1 MIEIKDKY
9 NCCGCAACI
18 QRCPK
23 QCISLEEDN
32 EGFLYPNVNKLLCVD
47 CHLCEKVC
55 PILNKKEDKKP
66 IIALAAINTDEGIR
80 LKSSFGGIFTLLAE
94 KIIANE
100 GMVFG
105 AAFDKNWEVHHE
117 EGITIE
123 DLCKFR
129 GSKYVQ
135 SKIENSYKKTEYLLK
150 EGKKVLFSGTPCQ
163 IAGLKCFLQK
173 EYLNL
178 TTVDFIC
185 HGVPSP
191 GIWRWYIKNQIF
203 GTTNTSSKLKDINFR
218 DKTYGWRDFQLT
230 FQFKSST
237 PISSTNNANGYMI
250 AFLNNICLRP
260 SCYQCP
266 AKSGRSHSDIT
277 IADFWGVNN
286 FNIDLDDN
294 KGTSLVLINT
304 NKGLELVKN
313 INMNSK
319 EININKALES
329 NKSWHESA
337 KVHELRNLFYKQYK
351 KHESDFTSFTQDLI
365 HTKSITKRVIRKI
378 FRTLGYNQLPI

>member
-1 MIEIKDKY
+1 MIEIKDKH

-80 LKSSFGGIFTLLAE
+80 LKSSSGGIFTLLAE

-150 EGKKVLFSGTPCQ
+150 EGKKVLFS
-163 IAGLKCFLQK
+163 
-173 EYLNL
+173 
-178 TTVDFIC
+178 V
-185 HGVPSP
+185 
-191 GIWRWYIKNQIF
+191 
-203 GTTNTSSKLKDINFR
+203 
-218 DKTYGWRDFQLT
+218 
-230 FQFKSST
+230 
-237 PISSTNNANGYMI
+237 
-250 AFLNNICLRP
+250 
-260 SCYQCP
+260 
-266 AKSGRSHSDIT
+266 
-277 IADFWGVNN
+277 
-286 FNIDLDDN
+286 
-294 KGTSLVLINT
+294 
-304 NKGLELVKN
+304 ELPVK
-313 INMNSK
+313 
-319 EININKALES
+319 
-329 NKSWHESA
+329 
-337 KVHELRNLFYKQYK
+337 
-351 KHESDFTSFTQDLI
+351 
-365 HTKSITKRVIRKI
+365 
-378 FRTLGYNQLPI
+378 

>member
-1 MIEIKDKY
+1 MIEIKDKH

-55 PILNKKEDKKP
+55 PILNKKENKKP

-80 LKSSFGGIFTLLAE
+80 LKSSSGGIFTLLAE

-135 SKIENSYKKTEYLLK
+135 SKIENSYKK
-150 EGKKVLFSGTPCQ
+150 Q
-163 IAGLKCFLQK
+163 
-173 EYLNL
+173 
-178 TTVDFIC
+178 
-185 HGVPSP
+185 
-191 GIWRWYIKNQIF
+191 
-203 GTTNTSSKLKDINFR
+203 NTF
-218 DKTYGWRDFQLT
+218 
-230 FQFKSST
+230 
-237 PISSTNNANGYMI
+237 
-250 AFLNNICLRP
+250 
-260 SCYQCP
+260 
-266 AKSGRSHSDIT
+266 
-277 IADFWGVNN
+277 
-286 FNIDLDDN
+286 
-294 KGTSLVLINT
+294 
-304 NKGLELVKN
+304 
-313 INMNSK
+313 
-319 EININKALES
+319 
-329 NKSWHESA
+329 
-337 KVHELRNLFYKQYK
+337 
-351 KHESDFTSFTQDLI
+351 
-365 HTKSITKRVIRKI
+365 
-378 FRTLGYNQLPI
+378 

>member
-1 MIEIKDKY
+1 MIEIKDKH
-9 NCCGCAACI
+9 NCCGCAACV

-32 EGFLYPNVNKLLCVD
+32 EGFLYPIVNKSLCVN

-55 PILNKKEDKKP
+55 PVLNKQDDTKP
-66 IIALAAINTDEGIR
+66 VIALAAINTDEEIR
-80 LKSSFGGIFTLLAE
+80 LKSSSGGIFTLLAE

-100 GMVFG
+100 GVIFG
-105 AAFDKNWEVHHE
+105 AAFNKNWEVHHE
-117 EGITIE
+117 EGATIG

-135 SKIENSYKKTEYLLK
+135 SKIENSYKRTEYFLK
-150 EGKKVLFSGTPCQ
+150 EGKEVLFSGTPCQ

-173 EYLNL
+173 DYLNL

-191 GIWRWYIKNQIF
+191 GIWEWYLKNHIF
-203 GTTNTSSKLKDINFR
+203 TKTNTSSKLKDINFR
-218 DKTYGWRDFQLT
+218 DKTFGWQNYRLA
-230 FQFKSST
+230 FQFKSHT
-237 PISSTNNANGYMI
+237 PILSANNTNGYML
-250 AFLNNICLRP
+250 AFLNDICLRP
-260 SCYQCP
+260 SCYKCP
-266 AKSGRSHSDIT
+266 TKKGSSHSDIT
-277 IADFWGVNN
+277 IADFWGINE
-286 FNIDLDDN
+286 FNIEMDDN

-304 NKGLELVKN
+304 KKGVEL
-313 INMNSK
+313 IK
-319 EININKALES
+319 EIKMQSKKVSIDKALAL
-329 NKSWHESA
+329 NQSWKKSA
-337 KVHELRNLFYKQYK
+337 KTHELRNLFYKQYK